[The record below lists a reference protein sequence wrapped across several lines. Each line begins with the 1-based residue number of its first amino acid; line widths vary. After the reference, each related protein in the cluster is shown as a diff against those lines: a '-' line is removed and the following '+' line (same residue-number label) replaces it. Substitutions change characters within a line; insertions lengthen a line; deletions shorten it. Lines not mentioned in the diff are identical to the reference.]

1 VGDEE
6 LAAIIQAVRDRA
18 RSAVPNG
25 SFGLEGVNSPDLMP
39 LAHARDAAEA
49 KVAAIGTVN
58 PRPPGL
64 KNSIAQGFKKL
75 IARMLDWHVREQVE
89 FNRAVMACV
98 QTGLESMVDLSR
110 GMAALAAHHRQL
122 HEELLA
128 RERQLRQE
136 MLDRQGQLRE
146 ELAISQQQGRELLDM
161 RRHWTEWRAGF
172 EERRNASEIHML
184 RTLSEHQAAF
194 QHRVTLLD
202 QAFRELARNQHG
214 EFKGTLA
221 ANTLDVQERLWKD
234 LAKMRS
240 EFETLIYT
248 ELRVLRQKQA
258 AAAPVARAENDAAAQ
273 ASAPPSSS
281 VQIAP
286 MPIDWMRFADAFR
299 GPEDAIRERQK
310 RYADRFARILQES
323 AVEESAG
330 REILD
335 LGCGRGEFLE
345 AAREA
350 GLRARGIDQSQEC
363 IALCRAKGLA
373 AEQADLFTYLAAL
386 EDRSLGGA
394 FCSQVVEH
402 LPPDRVPALV
412 RLLAA
417 KLRPG
422 ALAAIETPNPECL
435 AIFATHFY
443 LDPTHT
449 RPIPPVLLGF
459 YLEEAGMGNVEVER
473 LAPAA
478 ESIPALNDLPASVR
492 DALFGGQDYAIFAK
506 KL

>member
-6 LAAIIQAVRDRA
+6 LAAVIQAVRERA
-18 RSAVPNG
+18 RSAMPDG
-25 SFGLEGVNSPDLMP
+25 SFGLAGVSAPDLMP
-39 LAHARDAAEA
+39 LTHARDAAEA

-64 KNSIAQGFKKL
+64 RNSIAQGFKKL

-89 FNRAVMACV
+89 FNRAAMACV
-98 QTGLESMVDLSR
+98 QTGLEAMADVSR
-110 GMAALAAHHRQL
+110 GMAALAAHHRQFR
-122 HEELLA
+122 EETLS
-128 RERQLRQE
+128 RE
-136 MLDRQGQLRE
+136 GQLRE
-146 ELAISQQQGRELLDM
+146 DLFAAIAVSQQQTQELLDI

-184 RTLSEHQAAF
+184 RTISELQGAF

-202 QAFRELARNQHG
+202 QAFRGLVHSQHA
-214 EFKGTLA
+214 EFKGTLGT
-221 ANTLDVQERLWKD
+221 NMVEVQARLWQD
-234 LAKMRS
+234 LAKMRG
-240 EFETLIYT
+240 EFEALIYT

-258 AAAPVARAENDAAAQ
+258 HAAPVTVAPPIEPPAHAAA
-273 ASAPPSSS
+273 AA
-281 VQIAP
+281 I
-286 MPIDWMRFADAFR
+286 PIDWMRFADAFR

-310 RYADRFARILQES
+310 RYASRFARALNENS
-323 AVEESAG
+323 VY
-330 REILD
+330 EILD

-350 GLRARGIDQSQEC
+350 GLSARGIDQSPEC
-363 IALCRAKGLA
+363 IALCRAKGLVV
-373 AEQADLFTYLAAL
+373 EQADLFAYLAAV
-386 EDRSLGGA
+386 EDRSLGGV

-402 LPPDRVPALV
+402 LPPERVPALV

-492 DALFGGQDYAIFAK
+492 DALFGGLDYAIFAR

>member
-6 LAAIIQAVRDRA
+6 LAAVIQAVRERA
-18 RSAVPNG
+18 RSAAPNG
-25 SFGLEGVNSPDLMP
+25 SFGLEGVAAPDLTA
-39 LAHARDAAEA
+39 LVHARDAAEA

-89 FNRAVMACV
+89 FNRAAMACV
-98 QTGLESMVDLSR
+98 QASLEAMGDLSR
-110 GMAALAAHHRQL
+110 GMAALAAHHRQFR
-122 HEELLA
+122 EDTLA
-128 RERQLRQE
+128 RERQLREDFAAANQ
-136 MLDRQGQLRE
+136 
-146 ELAISQQQGRELLDM
+146 ELLDM

-172 EERRNASEIHML
+172 EDRRNSSEIHLL
-184 RTLSEHQAAF
+184 RTISELQGGF

-202 QAFRELARNQHG
+202 QGFRESLRSQHADFTA
-214 EFKGTLA
+214 EMAKKV
-221 ANTLDVQERLWKD
+221 LDTQAQLWQD
-234 LAKMRS
+234 LAKIRG
-240 EFETLIYT
+240 EFEALIYT

-258 AAAPVARAENDAAAQ
+258 QSTAAPESQPAAPAAAPSPA
-273 ASAPPSSS
+273 
-281 VQIAP
+281 I
-286 MPIDWMRFADAFR
+286 PIDWMRFADAFR
-299 GPEDAIRERQK
+299 GPEDAIRERQQ
-310 RYADRFARILQES
+310 RYASRFTRALTGWSGEAAVHQILDF
-323 AVEESAG
+323 
-330 REILD
+330 EILD
-335 LGCGRGEFLE
+335 LGCGRGEFLQ
-345 AAREA
+345 AARDA
-350 GLRARGIDQSQEC
+350 GLNARGIDQSAEC

-373 AEQADLFTYLAAL
+373 VEQADLFTHLAGL
-386 EDRSLGGA
+386 QDRSLGGV

-402 LPPDRVPALV
+402 LPPERVPALV

-422 ALAAIETPNPECL
+422 ALAVIETPNPECL

-459 YLEEAGMGNVEVER
+459 YLEEAGMGSIEVER

-478 ESIPALNDLPASVR
+478 ESIPALNDLPTGVR
-492 DALFGGQDYAIFAK
+492 DALFGALDYAIFAR